1 MHFNPKDES
10 LIMNECHVHNCAHE
24 STNVNKQTHPHVHKH
39 ADKHPHK
46 HISMKRNTHTH
57 LNKHPGRSW
66 PKHAHRPFT
75 ALFLSLEPLHLSDE
89 DYLNALKNLLDSQPL
104 HNVG

>member
-10 LIMNECHVHNCAHE
+10 LLMNECHVHNCAHE

-46 HISMKRNTHTH
+46 HISMKRNTHPFKQAPRQILAQT
-57 LNKHPGRSW
+57 
-66 PKHAHRPFT
+66 RPQTVYSPVLIAGAPPSLRRRLPQCAKKLAGLT
-75 ALFLSLEPLHLSDE
+75 AL
-89 DYLNALKNLLDSQPL
+89 A
-104 HNVG
+104 